1 LKTWIALA
9 AQPALMVVV
18 LVAVGLGLR
27 MLGLEHAIDHA
38 GERGP
43 WAFLGIGALVCAAGV
58 PRQIV
63 AYAGGLAFGFWP
75 GLLLAMVAEII
86 GCAIDFWWARVLA
99 RRWVARFLERSAARG
114 GRVARVERFLAA
126 NAFSATL
133 TMRLLPFGSNLAFN
147 LLAGVSSVA
156 ALPFL
161 LASVLGYVPQTV
173 VFTLLGGGVR
183 VSQGQQVGLAAVL
196 MAASIGL
203 GVVLMRRRPL
213 PA

>member
-1 LKTWIALA
+1 MKVWIGLIL
-9 AQPALMVVV
+9 QPALMVVG
-18 LVAVGLGLR
+18 LVAIGLGLR
-27 MLGLEHAIDHA
+27 ALGLEHAIDHA
-38 GERGP
+38 RERGP
-43 WAFLGIGALVCAAGV
+43 WAFLGIGALACAAGL

-86 GCAIDFWWARVLA
+86 GCAADFWWARVVA
-99 RRWVARFLERSAARG
+99 RRWAARFIERSAARG
-114 GRVARVERFLAA
+114 GRAARIERFLVS

-133 TMRLLPFGSNLAFN
+133 TIRLLPIGSNVAFN

-156 ALPFL
+156 AVPFL
-161 LASVLGYVPQTV
+161 LASLIGYVPQTV

-183 VSQGQQVGLAAVL
+183 VSQGLQMGLAAAL
-196 MAASIGL
+196 MAVSVGL
-203 GVVLMRRRPL
+203 GIVLMRRRPM